1 VHVPWSKA
9 KCNSA
14 EVVFRRR
21 RQLLCKIA
29 DGSGFLTL
37 RFFYFSAQQQAGLAR
52 GTRIRCFGEVRR
64 GLLGLEMVHPEYRRI
79 FDDAAA
85 LEPTLTP
92 VYPVTEGVSQGR
104 LRMLVRL
111 ALAELDTAGVR
122 DWLPSEITAQ
132 LALPSSREAL
142 RYVHQPPLDA
152 ALDELEDGKHPA
164 QRRLAFEE
172 LLTHQMAMRRLRESA
187 RVDAA
192 AALVDRDALAER
204 FHCCF
209 ALSAHGGTATR
220 ARRRDARSRP
230 RDADDAPR
238 ARRRRVRQDRGRS
251 GGSSSA
257 RARQWTPSRVDGAD
271 RTSGRA
277 TSKKSASLV
286 PTTRD
291 HGGVGERFATGTHP
305 TQRARGGC
313 DRWKHGSSSAPT
325 RSFKRAWPSKISR
338 S

>member
-1 VHVPWSKA
+1 
-9 KCNSA
+9 
-14 EVVFRRR
+14 
-21 RQLLCKIA
+21 
-29 DGSGFLTL
+29 
-37 RFFYFSAQQQAGLAR
+37 
-52 GTRIRCFGEVRR
+52 
-64 GLLGLEMVHPEYRRI
+64 MVHPEYRRI

-132 LALPSSREAL
+132 LALPSLREAL

-192 AALVDRDALAER
+192 AALVDREALAER
-204 FHCCF
+204 FIAALPYPLTGAQRRALADVTRDLARETPKRCC
-209 ALSAHGGTATR
+209 SSTITS
-220 ARRRDARSRP
+220 ARSLK
-230 RDADDAPR
+230 
-238 ARRRRVRQDRGRS
+238 VK
-251 GGSSSA
+251 
-257 RARQWTPSRVDGAD
+257 PS
-271 RTSGRA
+271 
-277 TSKKSASLV
+277 
-286 PTTRD
+286 
-291 HGGVGERFATGTHP
+291 
-305 TQRARGGC
+305 
-313 DRWKHGSSSAPT
+313 
-325 RSFKRAWPSKISR
+325 
-338 S
+338 